1 MKKISILLLTSFWL
15 FSCSVDEGEKQNAL
29 KISSSELTTTEF
41 VKGSQDIPL
50 LDGLGMASNG
60 DLNFDSNSG
69 SISNIDYN
77 TNIDLEEVQNFYLKT
92 LPEMGWRLVKN
103 DLNHSKF
110 VRETES
116 VEINFIVSS
125 SEDEADIVRFLRTS
139 TPPCQFK
146 S

>member
-1 MKKISILLLTSFWL
+1 
-15 FSCSVDEGEKQNAL
+15 
-29 KISSSELTTTEF
+29 
-41 VKGSQDIPL
+41 
-50 LDGLGMASNG
+50 MASNG

-116 VEINFIVSS
+116 VEINFIVGN
-125 SEDEADIVRFLRTS
+125 SEDEADIVRFFLS
-139 TPPCQFK
+139 SAIK
-146 S
+146 